1 MKVIAHRGYS
11 GKYPEN
17 TMLSFQKAVEA
28 GCDGIELDVQTTK
41 DGVVVVIHDERVDR
55 TTDGEGFVKDYTFE
69 EIRKLNAAK
78 LFPHVTDFEPV
89 PSLEEYCAWMAQN
102 NIFTNI
108 EIKTGVY
115 YYEDVEKKTVEIV
128 KKYGLEDRIIYSSF
142 NHMSLEKVRRLQP
155 EASCGAL
162 IGGNG
167 LGNAGYYCASCGLE
181 YYHPSYKTLN
191 DQVIENCRAH
201 GIKLNVW
208 TVNDMAELE
217 KLYAWDC
224 CGVIT
229 NFPQVCKAYVKF
241 KENENR

>member
-78 LFPHVTDFEPV
+78 LFPHVTDFEPI

-115 YYEDVEKKTVEIV
+115 YYEARDAVATAITNYINGSDIATELQTA
-128 KKYGLEDRIIYSSF
+128 ED
-142 NHMSLEKVRRLQP
+142 
-155 EASCGAL
+155 
-162 IGGNG
+162 
-167 LGNAGYYCASCGLE
+167 
-181 YYHPSYKTLN
+181 
-191 DQVIENCRAH
+191 
-201 GIKLNVW
+201 
-208 TVNDMAELE
+208 TVNFNM
-217 KLYAWDC
+217 
-224 CGVIT
+224 
-229 NFPQVCKAYVKF
+229 Q
-241 KENENR
+241 